1 MSETHRKGE
10 PFRETLWV
18 IFHSKL
24 TFLVFIA
31 WACCL
36 FRWKS
41 SPCSQKPFSRPTS
54 SRLFIWRSSNS
65 SLSFGWWK
73 LRVSLNFHLKESQR
87 CLLLAIRYDPK
98 FWDFERSKHRNEEVI
113 WNRLLEN
120 AGNDQ
125 TFISIVQV
133 LFWPFYSCLFTQWS
147 PVHPFGSS
155 PPRVLV
161 KALIWF
167 VYKFCSFCCEF
178 VLDFHSL
185 CDVLSLDDNHQKG
198 D

>member
-1 MSETHRKGE
+1 MSEAHRKGE

-54 SRLFIWRSSNS
+54 SRLFIWRSPNS

-73 LRVSLNFHLKESQR
+73 LRVSLNFHLKERQR

-113 WNRLLEN
+113 WNRLLEKMLEMTKHSSRLSKFSF
-120 AGNDQ
+120 GL
-125 TFISIVQV
+125 FIRVCSLSDH
-133 LFWPFYSCLFTQWS
+133 LFIRSEALLRESWS
-147 PVHPFGSS
+147 K
-155 PPRVLV
+155 L
-161 KALIWF
+161 
-167 VYKFCSFCCEF
+167 
-178 VLDFHSL
+178 
-185 CDVLSLDDNHQKG
+185 
-198 D
+198 